1 MDKQFLKR
9 VRRKDKIAKTIIQ
22 VCGIMVIV
30 CVFAILALIVKVT
43 LPLLS
48 PSRLTDAQAIVL
60 SDQINS
66 TPLAIGI
73 DSYGDTVHLID
84 QGGRISFL
92 DAKTG
97 AILSQHPIRGQGEN
111 QIKQIEQYK
120 NSFYNILWQDSS
132 LSMIEV
138 RYQPKFDTDGKRT
151 IEASLQTI

>member
-60 SDQINS
+60 SDQINR
-66 TPLAIGI
+66 TPMAIGI

-97 AILSQHPIRGQGEN
+97 AILSQTPSEAKARTRSNRLSSIKIRST
-111 QIKQIEQYK
+111 I
-120 NSFYNILWQDSS
+120 SS
-132 LSMIEV
+132 
-138 RYQPKFDTDGKRT
+138 GKTAACR
-151 IEASLQTI
+151 